1 MKRVTGIGGIFFKS
15 KDPKTLNAWYREHLG
30 LDVSEW
36 GGAVFEWGG
45 PDSSPGMTLWTP
57 FAEDT
62 VKMEPSAAS
71 FMINFRVDDLEAHLG
86 ALRSEGCSVVG
97 EPEISEYGKFGW
109 VLDPDGNKIELW
121 EPPADR

>member
-15 KDPKTLNAWYREHLG
+15 KDPKALNAWYRDHLG

-62 VKMEPSAAS
+62 NKMEPGAAS
-71 FMINFRVDDLEAHLG
+71 FMVNFRVDDLEALLG
-86 ALRSEGCSVVG
+86 ALRSEGCNVVG

-121 EPPADR
+121 EPPAGQ

>member
-15 KDPKTLNAWYREHLG
+15 KDPKTLNAWYRDHLR
-30 LDVSEW
+30 LDISEW

-62 VKMEPSAAS
+62 DKMKPGTAS
-71 FMINFRVDDLEAHLG
+71 FMVNFRVDDLLG
-86 ALRSEGCSVVG
+86 LLAALRSEGCNVVG

-109 VLDPDGNKIELW
+109 VLDPEGNKIELW
-121 EPPADR
+121 EPPAGQ

>member
-15 KDPKTLNAWYREHLG
+15 PHPEALNAWYRDHLG

-62 VKMEPSAAS
+62 SKMEPGTAS
-71 FMINFRVDDLEAHLG
+71 FMINFRVADLEALLV
-86 ALRSEGCSVVG
+86 ALRSEGCNVVG

-109 VLDPDGNKIELW
+109 VLDPDGNKVELW
-121 EPPADR
+121 EPPAGQ